1 MADQNNLEQYEDDIK
16 ATLEALG
23 ENYDSVDKI
32 TMKHLR
38 KIEKAVA
45 DEVEKRE
52 LAIAEAK
59 THNLSVA
66 SVSKTSGVSHATFYN
81 KPILSRYV
89 NARKEILINR
99 NTIDVA
105 DSLKKRLDEA
115 NRQLDA
121 MQEQGAE
128 IVQLH
133 IENEKLKQRVRMLE
147 VQLAGGTPAA
157 DGKGEVIPFEAITA
171 MRSGKE
177 D

>member
-52 LAIAEAK
+52 QAITEAK
-59 THNLSVA
+59 SHNLSVA
-66 SVSKTSGVSHATFYN
+66 SVSKASGVSHATFYN

-121 MQEQGAE
+121 MHEQGAE

-147 VQLAGGTPAA
+147 VQLAGGTPAS
-157 DGKGEVIPFEAITA
+157 DGKGEVIPFETIATLT
-171 MRSGKE
+171 GNKE
-177 D
+177 K